1 MNNNNNKNYNQHAVH
16 HLKST
21 CKTRGL
27 SATGNKG
34 DLVRRLVEDDRKL
47 ASAVAVPVYNFE
59 NDPKGFH
66 RLAFL
71 NGNYQELH
79 RSSLTADEAIINTL
93 TLRIKKA
100 KSTMAAN
107 QADLAQAKDAKKQE
121 DLERGK
127 HESHLNA
134 ECLEEE
140 SLFVPLKDS
149 CETGGRMDATV
160 PEVIQRLCTENK
172 RNHDESVSDD
182 SATNAKKISTG
193 QR

>member
-107 QADLAQAKDAKKQE
+107 QADLAQAKSVDAKAI
-121 DLERGK
+121 L
-127 HESHLNA
+127 
-134 ECLEEE
+134 
-140 SLFVPLKDS
+140 
-149 CETGGRMDATV
+149 
-160 PEVIQRLCTENK
+160 
-172 RNHDESVSDD
+172 DD
-182 SATNAKKISTG
+182 VDYCH
-193 QR
+193 

>member
-1 MNNNNNKNYNQHAVH
+1 MNNNNNKNYNQHSVH

-47 ASAVAVPVYNFE
+47 ASAVAVPVYKFE

-66 RLAFL
+66 RL
-71 NGNYQELH
+71 
-79 RSSLTADEAIINTL
+79 SSAGKVGD
-93 TLRIKKA
+93 
-100 KSTMAAN
+100 AN
-107 QADLAQAKDAKKQE
+107 KKQE

-134 ECLEEE
+134 EFLEEE

-149 CETGGRMDATV
+149 CDTGGRMDATV
-160 PEVIQRLCTENK
+160 PEIIQRLCTENK

-182 SATNAKKISTG
+182 SATNAKRISTG
-193 QR
+193 KR